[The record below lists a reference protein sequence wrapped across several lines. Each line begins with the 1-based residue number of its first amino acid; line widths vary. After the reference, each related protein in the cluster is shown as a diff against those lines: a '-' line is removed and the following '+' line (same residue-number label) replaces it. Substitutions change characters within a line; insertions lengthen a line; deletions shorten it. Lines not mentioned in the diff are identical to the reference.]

1 MIKLIIA
8 LFLLISANSA
18 FAISYEPVW
27 TEDYKKNVIMTC
39 SEDEFQCE
47 DLCGKSSCIIKE
59 KVCRN
64 CIGSNIRITHIFRDM
79 GRSFT
84 NTGNEVS
91 YYEVLET
98 LGSQHFATFTSKS
111 IYNIVERYD
120 STKLRLKFQSLCPN
134 EVKYPVVVF
143 STKKVSRILD
153 KVKFV
158 VCGEKAF
165 EMSSD
170 AIIDSN
176 DKASFE
182 FNKLY

>member
-1 MIKLIIA
+1 MIKLTIG

-18 FAISYEPVW
+18 FAISYESIW

-47 DLCGKSSCIIKE
+47 DLCGKSSCVIKE

-91 YYEVLET
+91 YYEVLEI
-98 LGSQHFATFTSKS
+98 LGSGHFATFTSKS

-120 STKLRLKFQSLCPN
+120 SAKLRKKFQSLCPN
-134 EVKYPVVVF
+134 EINYPIVIF

-153 KVKFV
+153 EVKFV
-158 VCGEKAF
+158 
-165 EMSSD
+165 
-170 AIIDSN
+170 
-176 DKASFE
+176 
-182 FNKLY
+182 